1 MGRLVVVLPV
11 QISVYILPEALLKGT
26 RAGQSLAASVS
37 CNQRWTGQCAAVIPQ
52 FAFELGANV
61 MSCVLKAVA
70 AGKSREGRKT
80 LPFLRDAAMQCRMQ
94 PACLGSAEHREGV
107 RGSRSTAQE
116 IQYLKNN
123 NN

>member
-70 AGKSREGRKT
+70 AGKSQEGK
-80 LPFLRDAAMQCRMQ
+80 LFPSSGMLRC
-94 PACLGSAEHREGV
+94 SAECSLPAWTVLNTERVSVAPEALP
-107 RGSRSTAQE
+107 RKYN
-116 IQYLKNN
+116 I
-123 NN
+123 